1 MKNFVE
7 KLKQEWERA
16 ILMAIALL
24 VLLVLLFAAY
34 DMLKEDG
41 GSTGQGSSLPALPNY
56 FDTST
61 FSFVK
66 PVKDLP
72 PGVNP
77 MVFRR
82 QLTIP
87 KAPEAPKQGGG
98 TPPKQGGGTPPKTGG
113 GAVAQPPKA
122 GDKPA
127 ALDKKEPPWVITVKY
142 RGLYKG
148 ITGKEMAF
156 IDAKNSKGNKKAQ
169 SVGRKFYLPAN
180 GRVFNA
186 MTVRSF
192 DAQRVVLS
200 YGKGKEVALELGK
213 EKKVTIDE

>member
-1 MKNFVE
+1 MKNVVE

-34 DMLKEDG
+34 NTLKDNG

-82 QLTIP
+82 QLSIP
-87 KAPEAPKQGGG
+87 KAPETPKQGGG
-98 TPPKQGGGTPPKTGG
+98 TPPPKGGGV
-113 GAVAQPPKA
+113 VAQPPKS
-122 GDKPA
+122 GEKPPA
-127 ALDKKEPPWVITVKY
+127 PDKKEPPWVITVKY

-156 IDAKNSKGNKKAQ
+156 IDAKNSKGNKQAQ

-180 GRVFNA
+180 GRVFDA

-192 DAQRVVLS
+192 DGQRVVLS

>member
-1 MKNFVE
+1 MKNVVE
-7 KLKQEWERA
+7 KLKQDWERA

-24 VLLVLLFAAY
+24 VLLVLLVAAY
-34 DMLKEDG
+34 RLLKDDD
-41 GSTGQGSSLPALPNY
+41 GSTGQGSSLPALPIY

-82 QLTIP
+82 QLPIP
-87 KAPEAPKQGGG
+87 KAPEPKGGG
-98 TPPKQGGGTPPKTGG
+98 TQPPKTSGG
-113 GAVAQPPKA
+113 TVVQPPKA
-122 GDKPA
+122 GDPPPA
-127 ALDKKEPPWVITVKY
+127 PDKKEPPWVITIKY

-156 IDAKNSKGNKKAQ
+156 IDAKNSKGNKQAQ
-169 SVGRKFYLPAN
+169 SVGRKFYLPTN
-180 GRVFNA
+180 GRVYNA
-186 MTVRSF
+186 LTVRSF

-200 YGKGKEVALELGK
+200 YGKGKEIALELGK

>member
-1 MKNFVE
+1 MNKIVE

-16 ILMAIALL
+16 ILMVIALL

-34 DMLKEDG
+34 NTLKDNG

-56 FDTST
+56 FDTSSFT
-61 FSFVK
+61 FVK

-82 QLTIP
+82 KLDIP
-87 KAPEAPKQGGG
+87 KAPETPKGGG
-98 TPPKQGGGTPPKTGG
+98 TPPKGG
-113 GAVAQPPKA
+113 GAVVQPPKQ
-122 GDKPA
+122 GDKPPA
-127 ALDKKEPPWVITVKY
+127 PEKKEPPWVITVKY

-156 IDAKNSKGNKKAQ
+156 IDAKNSKGNKQAQ
-169 SVGRKFYLPAN
+169 SVGRKFYLPEN

>member
-1 MKNFVE
+1 MKNVVE

-24 VLLVLLFAAY
+24 VLLSLLFAAY
-34 DMLKEDG
+34 NTLKDNG

-82 QLTIP
+82 QLSIP

-98 TPPKQGGGTPPKTGG
+98 TQPPKGGGV
-113 GAVAQPPKA
+113 VAQPPKS
-122 GDKPA
+122 GEKPPA
-127 ALDKKEPPWVITVKY
+127 PDKKEPPWVITVKY

-156 IDAKNSKGNKKAQ
+156 IDAKNSKGNKQAQ